1 MWKLRDIVWSVKK
14 GAEEAGHNVELLNI
28 NDYNIRYFDKTEYV
42 RGEEDTTDDDA
53 GVIIDKMKKADV
65 LVLASPVYFYSM
77 TCQMKTLIDRTYNHE
92 KDLGEKEFYYIVTST
107 DSAPEALEG
116 TIEGFR
122 GFARCLYR
130 LVERGAILNH
140 PAMQE
145 AYELGKGV

>member
-1 MWKLRDIVWSVKK
+1 
-14 GAEEAGHNVELLNI
+14 
-28 NDYNIRYFDKTEYV
+28 
-42 RGEEDTTDDDA
+42 
-53 GVIIDKMKKADV
+53 
-65 LVLASPVYFYSM
+65 M
-77 TCQMKTLIDRTYNHE
+77 TGQMKTLIDRTYNHE

-116 TIEGFR
+116 TIESFR

-130 LVERGAILNH
+130 SVERGIVHGNGARERGAILNH